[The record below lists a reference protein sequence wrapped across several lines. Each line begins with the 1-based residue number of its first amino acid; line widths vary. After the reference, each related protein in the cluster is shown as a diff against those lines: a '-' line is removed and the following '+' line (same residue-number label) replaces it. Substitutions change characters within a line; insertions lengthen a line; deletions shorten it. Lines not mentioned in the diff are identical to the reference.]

1 MNTANVTTNKDAL
14 LTQWKE
20 ASELL
25 AKIKVTEAELRK
37 QVVEAFSNDAKPGH
51 SGTENVDVGWGHKLK
66 IEHKL
71 NYKLDN
77 SDDCAKLDKVL
88 DSIEKSMEGGNIIA
102 ERLVKWSPELSIR
115 EYKLL
120 SPENKKRIDTVLT
133 ITDGTPSVTLI
144 PPKGA

>member
-1 MNTANVTTNKDAL
+1 MSDATVTTNKDAL

-20 ASELL
+20 ASALL

-51 SGTENVDVGWGHKLK
+51 SGTETLEIGWGYKLK

-77 SDDCAKLDKVL
+77 ANDCEKLDKVL
-88 DSIEKSMEGGNIIA
+88 DAIEKSMEGGNIIA
-102 ERLVKWSPELSIR
+102 ERLVKWSPELKLT
-115 EYKLL
+115 EYKQL
-120 SPENKKRIDTVLT
+120 SPANKKLIDSVLT
-133 ITDGTPSVTLI
+133 ITDATPAVTLV

>member
-1 MNTANVTTNKDAL
+1 MDTTTVTTNKDAL

-37 QVVEAFSNDAKPGH
+37 QVVEAFSHDAKPGH
-51 SGTENVDVGWGHKLK
+51 SGTENIDVGWGHKLK
-66 IEHKL
+66 VVHKL

-77 SDDCAKLDKVL
+77 ANDCEKLDKVL
-88 DSIEKSMEGGNIIA
+88 DTIEKSMEGGNIIA
-102 ERLVKWSPELSIR
+102 ERLVKWKPELSVS

-120 SPENKKRIDTVLT
+120 SPENKARIDSVLT
-133 ITDGTPSVTLI
+133 ITDGTPEVTLI

>member
-37 QVVEAFSNDAKPGH
+37 QVVEAFSHEAAPGK
-51 SGTENVDVGWGHKLK
+51 SGTENIDVGWGHKLK
-66 IEHKL
+66 IVHAL

-77 SDDCAKLDKVL
+77 ANDCEKLDKVL
-88 DSIEKSMEGGNIIA
+88 DTIEKSMEGGNIIA
-102 ERLVKWSPELSIR
+102 ERLVKWKPELSVS

-120 SPENKKRIDTVLT
+120 SPENKARIDSVLT
-133 ITDGTPSVTLI
+133 ITDATPFVTLV